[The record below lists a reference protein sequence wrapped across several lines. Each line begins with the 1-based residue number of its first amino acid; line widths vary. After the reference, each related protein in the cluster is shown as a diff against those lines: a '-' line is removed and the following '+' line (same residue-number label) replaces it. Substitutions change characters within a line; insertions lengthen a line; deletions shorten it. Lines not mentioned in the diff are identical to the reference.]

1 MKEYRTAKGI
11 PEPQPGVRSGRGPG
25 GAYAEWIAH
34 VKGGSPSQGNFL
46 NAANCSEAIALAGA
60 AMRYN
65 RKIFNENKCAPPLL
79 WDRESMKFTN
89 IAEPNQYLTRE
100 YRDGWKL
107 TSA

>member
-1 MKEYRTAKGI
+1 MKDYRIAKGL
-11 PEPQPGVRSGRGPG
+11 PEPQPGGRGGRGAG

-34 VKGGSPSQGNFL
+34 VKGGPPSQGNFL

-65 RKIFNENKCAPPLL
+65 RKIFNENKCAPALM
-79 WDRESMKFTN
+79 WDRENMKFSN
-89 IAEPNQYLTRE
+89 VAEPNQYLTRD
-100 YRDGWKL
+100 YREGWKL